1 MPSKVRHVG
10 ISESLLSVDRALSLV
25 SGPAV
30 GGIALFVGTVRD
42 SDHGAGVVS
51 LDYTQHP
58 SAIDVLAKCA
68 EDTADYHDVLAIAV
82 EHRVGHLEIGDIA
95 VVVAVGAVHRGEAL
109 AACAHLINTLK
120 AEVPI
125 WKEQHFTS
133 GVSEWVGLPSE
144 DGELR
149 TEPFDKLRT
158 APIEAQDSA
167 LRQAQGAK
175 PSAQGAKPSAQG
187 AKSRAQSAVG

>member
-1 MPSKVRHVG
+1 MPSKIRQVG
-10 ISESLLSVDRALSLV
+10 ISESPLDVAKALRLV
-25 SGPAV
+25 SGPEV

-42 SDHGAGVVS
+42 RDHESEVVS

-58 SAIDVLAKCA
+58 SAVDVLTKCA
-68 EDTADYHDVLAIAV
+68 EQTADQHDVLAIAV

-109 AACAHLINTLK
+109 AACAHLINTVK

-133 GVSEWVGLPSE
+133 GDSEWVGLPSE
-144 DGELR
+144 DDEMRDEPLR
-149 TEPFDKLRT
+149 RAQGT
-158 APIEAQDSA
+158 AW
-167 LRQAQGAK
+167 QAQGVI
-175 PSAQGAKPSAQG
+175 G
-187 AKSRAQSAVG
+187 

>member
-1 MPSKVRHVG
+1 MPSRIRQVG
-10 ISESLLSVDRALSLV
+10 ISDSPLSVDQALSLV

-30 GGIALFVGTVRD
+30 GGIALFVGTVRN
-42 SDHGAGVVS
+42 SDHEADVVS

-58 SAIDVLAKCA
+58 SALNLLTKCA
-68 EDTADYHDVLAIAV
+68 EETADQHDVLGIAV

-125 WKEQHFTS
+125 WKEQHFAS
-133 GVSEWVGLPSE
+133 GGSEWVGLPSDE
-144 DGELR
+144 ESAA
-149 TEPFDKLRT
+149 
-158 APIEAQDSA
+158 APGTLPLQPVRS
-167 LRQAQGAK
+167 GAGSDR
-175 PSAQGAKPSAQG
+175 P
-187 AKSRAQSAVG
+187 